1 MNTSADLKN
10 QDCAVYLEDPNQD
23 KDPLATKVSEIT
35 GAGQI
40 EIEIKEELKIEY
52 ECPNKKHKK
61 MCKSLPDT
69 QDSHQIEDESEP
81 LNKKQRR
88 SQNED
93 TKVQK
98 CPHSTF
104 ESDHRSGFK
113 QHTNSYRICTLC
125 NKTLEPDKESVEEQV
140 EMEDEEPEEEP
151 QGEPVKDIQKCFH
164 CSFES
169 DLPRIFKQHTNSYRI
184 CSVCNEIFCGTRSAQ
199 KFKSHQNTHIIK
211 PNKVHECRICP
222 KSFKYPSELR
232 KHYIWSACGKQVDY

>member
-1 MNTSADLKN
+1 MDLDVSINPWLVSSFEEFHFYCCPECDKRTKELGQLYDHAVQVHQLAKDTLTKSEVQIEAEESIKDQTEFASGDESSADLKN
-10 QDCAVYLEDPNQD
+10 QNCAVYLEDPNQD

-93 TKVQK
+93 TRVQK
-98 CPHSTF
+98 FVQCVMKFFVGHDQPKSLN
-104 ESDHRSGFK
+104 
-113 QHTNSYRICTLC
+113 HTKILILSSLIRFM
-125 NKTLEPDKESVEEQV
+125 SVE
-140 EMEDEEPEEEP
+140 
-151 QGEPVKDIQKCFH
+151 
-164 CSFES
+164 
-169 DLPRIFKQHTNSYRI
+169 Y
-184 CSVCNEIFCGTRSAQ
+184 AQ
-199 KFKSHQNTHIIK
+199 SLSNILL
-211 PNKVHECRICP
+211 
-222 KSFKYPSELR
+222 S
-232 KHYIWSACGKQVDY
+232 